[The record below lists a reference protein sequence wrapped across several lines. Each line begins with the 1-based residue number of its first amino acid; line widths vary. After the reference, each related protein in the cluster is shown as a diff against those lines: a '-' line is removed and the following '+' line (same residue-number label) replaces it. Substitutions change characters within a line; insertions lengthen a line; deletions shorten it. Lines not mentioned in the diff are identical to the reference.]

1 MSKLKNFF
9 ASPNGLIAL
18 YTVALVALWLLIR
31 FIAGSFNKI
40 VEFFKNG
47 KLKVDPFMNGVRY
60 PVSYWTEKGGRPY
73 QEDRF
78 HVMKGGSEA
87 SLYGVFDGHGGFRA
101 AQFCKE
107 FLLQTIGTDPD
118 LNTSPPMAI
127 HRSFLKVDEE
137 FSSKA
142 RHRMLTDG
150 TTAVIAAIHNGR
162 IYVGNAGD
170 SRAILIR
177 KDGRVQMM
185 SQDHRPDRKDE
196 ENRIRRLGGKLLYYG
211 SWRVEGVLAVS
222 RAIGDVN
229 LQPYITAE
237 PEIMDKTIEPDDEYL
252 VIATDGIWDVLEN
265 EEVAKLVL
273 SHNPKDFLSISK
285 KICMQALQLG
295 SADNVTALVVDIK
308 QRLSSSSDSKNSKS
322 KSN

>member
-127 HRSFLKVDEE
+127 HRSFLKLASTDVSVPRSNSSSLSRVDEE

-222 RAIGDVN
+222 R
-229 LQPYITAE
+229 
-237 PEIMDKTIEPDDEYL
+237 
-252 VIATDGIWDVLEN
+252 
-265 EEVAKLVL
+265 
-273 SHNPKDFLSISK
+273 
-285 KICMQALQLG
+285 
-295 SADNVTALVVDIK
+295 
-308 QRLSSSSDSKNSKS
+308 
-322 KSN
+322 